1 MGTTDFY
8 ANVWLLMASTIMQAF
23 KMVCQCVSEFT
34 FVHEFLRKGAGR
46 WVCVCV
52 CVFDVRRNHKG
63 NLKICLA
70 FQLEFREDKNQMIIS
85 KDEKKSDKKKHPL
98 MIFLKS
104 SHKIMDRRKLP

>member
-70 FQLEFREDKNQMIIS
+70 FQLEFREDKNQMIIC
-85 KDEKKSDKKKHPL
+85 KQTLE
-98 MIFLKS
+98 
-104 SHKIMDRRKLP
+104 